1 MKIDAHTEQTNSS
14 KLVMSVCIIIRSGL
28 ESIILVGYKRAAS
41 KKILV
46 INRKGGAGKSTL
58 AISIASLYAH
68 HGKKTEIIDLDPQ
81 ETSYFWGSKN
91 ADVRAQ
97 KYQPS
102 SHIPFSLALRL
113 EADTEITVVDSP
125 SNFSLFEM
133 EKYVSMVDK
142 IVFPLQPSPIDIH
155 SMLKFVKQLISSKVF
170 SRNNVELA
178 FVITRASKS
187 NIGHECVEN
196 VLKHMKYPLLGAMT
210 EDNCYQE
217 MFSTQTCFLDINPEV
232 DDKLWQKLTQWVG
245 IEIPNK
251 EGNLPDNIT
260 DFVKASDKKKQQRR
274 FPFTLQS

>member
-1 MKIDAHTEQTNSS
+1 ME
-14 KLVMSVCIIIRSGL
+14 L
-28 ESIILVGYKRAAS
+28 IILVGYKRAAC

-68 HGKKTEIIDLDPQ
+68 NGKKTEIIDLDPQ
-81 ETSYFWGSKN
+81 ETSYYWGSKN
-91 ADVRAQ
+91 PDVRAQ
-97 KYQPS
+97 KYLPT

-155 SMLKFVKQLISSKVF
+155 SMLKFVKQLISSKIF
-170 SRNNVELA
+170 SRNGVELA
-178 FVITRASKS
+178 FVITRASKN

-210 EDNCYQE
+210 EDSCYQE
-217 MFSTQTCFLDINPEV
+217 MFSTQACFLDINPTVDSQLWKTLTDWIGLQIPEV
-232 DDKLWQKLTQWVG
+232 V
-245 IEIPNK
+245 IP
-251 EGNLPDNIT
+251 LPANVT
-260 DFVKASDKKKQQRR
+260 DFTKASAKKKTNRNH
-274 FPFTLQS
+274 PFTLQS